1 MAQDELP
8 TVGKITKSGVKY
20 FDYRLGEGSSPRWG
34 QDCIVRFVMYGR
46 SSPDEKLTKIHSSDD
61 NKETYVFKHGNG
73 LQLKGMEEG
82 IHSMRVGG
90 KRRVIIP
97 QQLGYV
103 VQGLGPYPADPRK
116 RDVLVK
122 VLKAFEGS
130 KKGELVMDVDLLDVF
145 DDEADQGYYED
156 ETVSIEELQDIVD
169 QTGRFSGGMP
179 FEKLPGQ
186 VAFPLDDVVAKS
198 ARGKQLPGQ
207 LGEDIGGT

>member
-1 MAQDELP
+1 MQ
-8 TVGKITKSGVKY
+8 
-20 FDYRLGEGSSPRWG
+20 
-34 QDCIVRFVMYGR
+34 
-46 SSPDEKLTKIHSSDD
+46 
-61 NKETYVFKHGNG
+61 
-73 LQLKGMEEG
+73 
-82 IHSMRVGG
+82 
-90 KRRVIIP
+90 
-97 QQLGYV
+97 
-103 VQGLGPYPADPRK
+103 
-116 RDVLVK
+116 